1 MMIRFFY
8 YFDYPTLSELQEEA
22 SSIPNHPNPKESK
35 TPTKMVESPQRFN
48 NRGQPMPKPEPEP
61 ELLTPNLTIHAR
73 VYALGE
79 KYDIGGLKTLSLG
92 KFKTEARVHWN
103 TDGFISAV
111 EEAYTSTI
119 DQDRGMRD
127 AVVEA
132 IYQHVSVLDK
142 KPMQDVV
149 RRLDLCFD
157 LMMRF
162 RPGIRGVDRAAVHN
176 KMLR

>member
-22 SSIPNHPNPKESK
+22 SRIQNHPNPKESR
-35 TPTKMVESPQRFN
+35 TPTKMVESPPIFSSL
-48 NRGQPMPKPEPEP
+48 GHPVSKPEPEP
-61 ELLTPNLTIHAR
+61 ELLTPNLTIHAK

-79 KYDIGGLKTLSLG
+79 KYDIGGLKTLSLV

-119 DQDRGMRD
+119 DQDRGMRN

-132 IYQHVSVLDK
+132 IYQHTSVLDK

-162 RPGIRGVDRAAVHN
+162 RPVIRSVDRVVLPKH
-176 KMLR
+176 MR